1 MVDEIISIFLQVLMF
16 TLIPF
21 LVYVIQKRSVKG
33 FPNYIGL
40 KKSVNKANYLAG
52 SVSLLMTMP
61 ILFLVLMNSD
71 FKEIMIDPNSLTG
84 RFRQMGFGA
93 ISILTL
99 VLVAVFKT
107 ALAEEIL
114 FRGFIAKR
122 LISITNYQTGNI
134 IQAVIFGAIHSAL
147 FMTIT
152 QNIAF
157 LIVIFLFPATG
168 AYFMVHLNEKSAN
181 GSIFPGW
188 IAHSL
193 ANLISYTVMGYLI

>member
-1 MVDEIISIFLQVLMF
+1 MIDEMVSILLQVLVF
-16 TLIPF
+16 TLVPF
-21 LVYVIQKRSVKG
+21 LVYVIKIRSVKG
-33 FPNYIGL
+33 FLNYIGL
-40 KKSVNKANYLAG
+40 KKSVNRANYLAG
-52 SVSLLMTMP
+52 SVSLLMTLP
-61 ILFLVLMNSD
+61 ILFLMLMNPD
-71 FKEIMIDPNSLTG
+71 FKAIMTDPNSLTG
-84 RFRQMGFGA
+84 RFRQMGLGT

-122 LISITNYQTGNI
+122 LISVTNYQTGNI

-152 QNIAF
+152 HNIAF
-157 LIVIFLFPATG
+157 LIVIFLFPAIG

-193 ANLISYTVMGYLI
+193 ANLISYSVIGYLI

>member
-1 MVDEIISIFLQVLMF
+1 MIDEIVSIFLQILVF

-21 LVYVIQKRSVKG
+21 LVYLIQNRSVQG
-33 FPNYIGL
+33 FLNYVGL

-52 SVSLLMTMP
+52 LVSLLMTLP
-61 ILFLVLMNSD
+61 ILFLVLMNPD
-71 FKEIMIDPNSLTG
+71 FKEIMTDPNSLTG
-84 RFRQMGFGA
+84 RFRQMGFGMT
-93 ISILTL
+93 SILTL

-122 LISITNYQTGNI
+122 LISVTNYQTGNI

-152 QNIAF
+152 NNILF
-157 LIVIFLFPATG
+157 LTMIFLFPAAG
-168 AYFMVHLNEKSAN
+168 SYLMVYLNEKSAD
-181 GSIFPGW
+181 GCIIPGW
-188 IAHSL
+188 IAHGL
-193 ANLISYTVMGYLI
+193 ANLISYSVIGFLI

>member
-134 IQAVIFGAIHSAL
+134 IQGVIFGAIHAAL
-147 FMTIT
+147 FMTMT
-152 QNIAF
+152 GNISF
-157 LIVIFLFPATG
+157 LITIFLFPAAG
-168 AYFMVHLNEKSAN
+168 AYFMVYLNEKLAD
-181 GSIFPGW
+181 GSIIPGW
-188 IAHSL
+188 VAHSL
-193 ANLISYTVMGYLI
+193 ANLISYSVVGFLI